1 MSDKPEE
8 TASAEPVAGAFG
20 MTAHERWIAAGV
32 ALAALLLI
40 GLLIAAFWQPGP
52 PRRVVMSTGI
62 EDGAYHAYG
71 LRYKEILARSGVELV
86 LKPSAGA
93 VENLERLRSKKDG
106 VTLALVQGGLAQPG
120 DETRL
125 VSLGA
130 VAYEPLWV
138 FHRSTVSIDRFNV
151 LAHLRVTAGAS
162 GSGTRKV
169 AERFLQHNGVAVLD
183 PPLLALGGLKAA
195 AALQSGEVD
204 VAIFVSA
211 PDGAAV
217 QQLMHAEGVSL
228 LSMRRAD
235 AYVRQMPEFTK
246 VEFPEGSIDLK
257 RNLPPTLTQLVSLK
271 ASLVATDDIHP
282 VMVDLLLDAAR
293 EVHGGGGLMRRPGE
307 FPSAD
312 STEFPMSS
320 DAERYFKSGPSGL
333 RRYLPFWAA
342 VWIQR
347 LIFFGLPVI
356 AVGLPLFRL
365 TPAVYRWGIRRRIYR
380 WYGELAFIERG
391 LATNSGDRDAH
402 LRRLAEI
409 EDRING
415 LRIPPSFAG
424 EAYTLRSHV
433 QMVRQQMQSR

>member
-1 MSDKPEE
+1 
-8 TASAEPVAGAFG
+8 
-20 MTAHERWIAAGV
+20 MTAHERWIAFGV

-52 PRRVVMSTGI
+52 PRRVVMSTGA

-86 LKPSAGA
+86 LKLSAGA

-151 LAHLRVTAGAS
+151 LALLRVTAGAP

-169 AERFLQHNGVAVLD
+169 AERFLQLNGVAVLD

-333 RRYLPFWAA
+333 RRYLPFWAV

-365 TPAVYRWGIRRRIYR
+365 TPGVYRWGIRRRIYR

-391 LATNSGDRDAH
+391 LAANSGDRDAH

-409 EDRING
+409 EDRINR
-415 LRIPPSFAG
+415 LRIPPSFAS

-433 QMVRQQMQSR
+433 QMVRQQLHSR